1 MHGKRKQ
8 YTQFLPNFMMKL
20 STQQIPFLLQL
31 KLLTA
36 ALLFV
41 LAFLSCSD
49 KKENNPVF
57 FPEPP
62 KEKLDSV
69 CTWLSKPKNYSKDTY
84 FAYFEK
90 HFKEQIAHNNL
101 DSAAR
106 LLYHAGYVYQKK
118 DIYDTIVV
126 QKYLDFLS
134 KYENQIKLR
143 FRSGLY
149 RMLAKMCRLHSEYE
163 KAITYLR
170 KNNFTPED
178 YYSADNLA
186 WSFYELSYSF
196 SQIAQYDSTILYGQK
211 AMVLFEKQQE
221 PYGLFAVNGSL
232 TSAYGNMQNYQE
244 AEKYARKSLEF
255 ARVGGD
261 SGTIFRSMYNLL
273 DSYRE
278 AKSPLLSST
287 VDTLVNFEKEWQD
300 KDTNCIFMVQSAL
313 AYRYVMDSNYVETN
327 KILERIAPLF
337 PIVNDAYFSQFY
349 VFALAESEIAQH
361 KPLSLKKLHLERL
374 QQAKTTNAVGN
385 MLLYNDFLS
394 REAAALNDHKTAY
407 KYLQDMVIANER
419 LRNNK
424 IRYESSELQTK
435 YETEKK
441 EAQLK
446 IQAADASKKN
456 VFIAFLGLGLAALFY
471 FYSLMRKKNTVI
483 AQQNEL
489 NEQTI
494 TVLSH
499 DIKEPL
505 LGVKLLLKK
514 LNKDDPFIAQA
525 SQSLTDQINAVNGIL
540 TNLLKMKKLGLTKRD
555 KNAQAD
561 VSTVVQNV
569 VQELSTAIEAKELT
583 VHTELSDTM
592 RLPIAPEKLQIIVH
606 NLLSNAVKYSF
617 PQQQIRIVKEGK
629 GFSIQDFGVGLSPEQ
644 RSKLMREVT
653 ASERGTQ
660 QERGNGLGL
669 FLVGSLLQGETIKVI
684 FDSPEIGGTIAKI
697 LE

>member
-1 MHGKRKQ
+1 M
-8 YTQFLPNFMMKL
+8 
-20 STQQIPFLLQL
+20 SQL
-31 KLLTA
+31 KLTTA
-36 ALLFV
+36 ALLLL
-41 LAFLSCSD
+41 LAFLACSD

-57 FPEPP
+57 FPKPP
-62 KEKLDSV
+62 EEKLDSV
-69 CTWLSKPKNYSKDTY
+69 CTWLSKPKNYSKGIY
-84 FAYFEK
+84 FAYFDT
-90 HFKEQIAHNNL
+90 HFNEQIAHNNL

-106 LLYHAGYVYQKK
+106 ILFIAGYVYKEK
-118 DIYDTIVV
+118 EIYDTVV
-126 QKYLDFLS
+126 VNIYLDFLS

-149 RMLAKMCRLHSEYE
+149 RMLAKLYRRNDDFE
-163 KAITYLR
+163 KGITYLR

-178 YYSADNLA
+178 YYSEYNLA

-196 SQIAQYDSTILYGQK
+196 SQIGQHDSSILYAQK
-211 AMVLFEKQQE
+211 AIIFFEKWQE
-221 PYGLFAVNGSL
+221 SYELVTVNRGLAMTYG
-232 TSAYGNMQNYQE
+232 YMQNYPV
-244 AEKYARKSLEF
+244 AEKYARKSIEV
-255 ARVGGD
+255 ARVGG
-261 SGTIFRSMYNLL
+261 SSTTIFSVMYDLL
-273 DSYRE
+273 DLYRE
-278 AKSPLLSST
+278 AKSPLFSST
-287 VDTLVNFEKEWQD
+287 VDTLVNFEKQWQD
-300 KDTNCIFMVQSAL
+300 KDTDCIFMAQSAL
-313 AYRYVMDSNYVETN
+313 AYRYVMDSNYVEAN
-327 KILERIAPLF
+327 KILERLAPLF
-337 PIVNDAYFSQFY
+337 PLVDAEYYSQFY

-361 KPLSLKKLHLERL
+361 KPLSLKKLHLKRL
-374 QQAKTTNAVGN
+374 QEAKTTNAIEN

-394 REAAALNDHKTAY
+394 REAAALNDHKTAH

-446 IQAADASKKN
+446 IQAEEALIKN
-456 VFIAFLGLGLAALFY
+456 VFIALLCLGLAAFFY
-471 FYSLMRKKNTVI
+471 FYSLLRKKNTVI

-525 SQSLTDQINAVNGIL
+525 SQSLQDQINAVNGIL

-569 VQELSTAIEAKELT
+569 VRELSVAIEAKELT
-583 VHTELSDTM
+583 IHIELSDTM

-617 PQQQIRIVKEGK
+617 PQQQIRITREGN
-629 GFSIQDFGVGLSPEQ
+629 GFAIQDLGVGLSPEQ

-653 ASERGTQ
+653 ASQRGTQ

-669 FLVGSLLQGETIKVI
+669 FLVGTLLHGEQIKVI
-684 FDSPEIGGTIAKI
+684 FDSPEVGGTIAKI
-697 LE
+697 LG